1 MRIAYFD
8 CFSGISGDM
17 ALGALLDAGAPADKL
32 QEVWN
37 SLPLRGWS
45 YRIEKTTVHGIEAT
59 DVTILCDGEQPHRHL
74 SDVLGVIG
82 QSTASARAKEWAG
95 AVFRRLAE
103 AEARVHGTTV
113 ERVHFH
119 EVGAIDAIADILG
132 VCVLLD
138 ALGVDAVE
146 CSPLPMSRGFVKAA
160 HGVIPVPPPAVME
173 LVQGV
178 EVVPDDTVQGETVT
192 PTGAALMVTLA
203 RRFGGFPRMRVEQM
217 GYGAGKKRFE
227 SRPNLLRV
235 VVGEAVP
242 ELPVQDTVLIEVNI
256 DDMNPEWYPAVQR
269 KLFAAGALDVYSV
282 PIVMKHGRPATQLSV
297 LCEPGREIALLE
309 VLFRETTTF
318 GARFSR
324 WQRLCL
330 ERRWET
336 VRTRYGEVR
345 VKIGIWNGREV
356 TASPEYVD
364 CAARAEECGVT
375 LKEVYTEAVQRY
387 REGRNDDNGN
397 S

>member
-1 MRIAYFD
+1 
-8 CFSGISGDM
+8 
-17 ALGALLDAGAPADKL
+17 
-32 QEVWN
+32 
-37 SLPLRGWS
+37 
-45 YRIEKTTVHGIEAT
+45 
-59 DVTILCDGEQPHRHL
+59 
-74 SDVLGVIG
+74 
-82 QSTASARAKEWAG
+82 
-95 AVFRRLAE
+95 
-103 AEARVHGTTV
+103 VHGTTA

-138 ALGVDAVE
+138 AVGVDAVE

-173 LVQGV
+173 LTQGV
-178 EVVPDDTVQGETVT
+178 EVVPDDAVQGETVT

-203 RRFGGFPRMRVEQM
+203 RRFGGFPRMRVEQV

-235 VVGEAVP
+235 VVGESVP

-256 DDMNPEWYPAVQR
+256 DDMNPEWYSAVQQ
-269 KLFAAGALDVYSV
+269 KLFAAGAMDVYYL

-297 LCEPGREIALLE
+297 LCEPGRETGLFDI
-309 VLFRETTTF
+309 LFRETTTF

-336 VRTRYGEVR
+336 VQTRYGEVR
-345 VKIGIWNGREV
+345 MKIGIWNGREV
-356 TASPEYVD
+356 TASPEYAD
-364 CAARAEECGVT
+364 CAARAAECGVT
-375 LKEVYTEAVQRY
+375 LKEVYTEAVRRY
-387 REGRNDDNGN
+387 REGRTDDNDN
-397 S
+397 A

>member
-1 MRIAYFD
+1 
-8 CFSGISGDM
+8 
-17 ALGALLDAGAPADKL
+17 
-32 QEVWN
+32 
-37 SLPLRGWS
+37 
-45 YRIEKTTVHGIEAT
+45 
-59 DVTILCDGEQPHRHL
+59 
-74 SDVLGVIG
+74 
-82 QSTASARAKEWAG
+82 
-95 AVFRRLAE
+95 
-103 AEARVHGTTV
+103 
-113 ERVHFH
+113 
-119 EVGAIDAIADILG
+119 
-132 VCVLLD
+132 
-138 ALGVDAVE
+138 
-146 CSPLPMSRGFVKAA
+146 
-160 HGVIPVPPPAVME
+160 
-173 LVQGV
+173 
-178 EVVPDDTVQGETVT
+178 
-192 PTGAALMVTLA
+192 
-203 RRFGGFPRMRVEQM
+203 
-217 GYGAGKKRFE
+217 
-227 SRPNLLRV
+227 V